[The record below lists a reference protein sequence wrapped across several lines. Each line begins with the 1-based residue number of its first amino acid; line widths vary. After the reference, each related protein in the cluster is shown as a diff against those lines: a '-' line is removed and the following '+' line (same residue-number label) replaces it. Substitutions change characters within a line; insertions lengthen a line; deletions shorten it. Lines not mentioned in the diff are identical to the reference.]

1 MLLNI
6 YPNALI
12 QPSDLG
18 TTFSTF
24 ESSQRECFNQSS
36 MARKKCTHGICN
48 WPGLKFWTKDSPTIV
63 LRSFRLAMN
72 GIKMQKVAKENKK
85 EFNNKKVQ

>member
-6 YPNALI
+6 YSNALI

>member
-1 MLLNI
+1 
-6 YPNALI
+6 
-12 QPSDLG
+12 
-18 TTFSTF
+18 
-24 ESSQRECFNQSS
+24 